1 VGLGYLYD
9 LIIAPLGIALAL
21 KMIPPDVMERCR
33 AEAHATLDE
42 ERPISWA
49 AAVVIIALWLLMGAW
64 VVVVLLRTF

>member
-1 VGLGYLYD
+1 
-9 LIIAPLGIALAL
+9 
-21 KMIPPDVMERCR
+21 MERCR

-42 ERPISWA
+42 ERPISWT